1 MYTETHVREK
11 LAKDGYTP
19 ADIEVILRHFPWD
32 DAIMFSGMNCNEWE
46 AEEVC
51 NGWDGLDRRCNCG
64 NRRVY
69 WVVEGD
75 YAYGDAY

>member
-1 MYTETHVREK
+1 MYTETHVREH
-11 LAKDGYTP
+11 LAKNGYT
-19 ADIEVILRHFPWD
+19 AREIEVILKRFPWD
-32 DAIMFSGMNCNEWE
+32 YAMDFNGQNCNDFGDV
-46 AEEVC
+46 VC
-51 NGWDGLDRRCNCG
+51 DGWDGLDRRCNCG